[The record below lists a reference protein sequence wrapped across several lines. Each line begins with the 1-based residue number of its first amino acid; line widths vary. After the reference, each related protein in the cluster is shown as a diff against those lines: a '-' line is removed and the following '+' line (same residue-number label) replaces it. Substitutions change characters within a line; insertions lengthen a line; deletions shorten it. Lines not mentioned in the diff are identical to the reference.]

1 MLRTIFKDQVDAE
14 EYDYDVPL
22 SGSYLRPASAALRT
36 AKALKGG
43 KMNDRATEFVRLLG
57 RAAFKLWADL
67 PRDVQETLFE
77 TAVPDDDAVRYS
89 LAVFLHEHHPRTAHP
104 PKPTLMA

>member
-1 MLRTIFKDQVDAE
+1 
-14 EYDYDVPL
+14 
-22 SGSYLRPASAALRT
+22 
-36 AKALKGG
+36 
-43 KMNDRATEFVRLLG
+43 MNDRASEFVRLLG

-104 PKPTLMA
+104 PAPTLMA